1 MPLTIC
7 RATIWIVD
15 AMSMSI
21 EPDGDDDES
30 SLSSSSGSTAG
41 VTAGAARRAGAATA
55 VFAPPLAPPLLGLL
69 ALAAVF
75 ALPGCFFLAGSG
87 EQPLPSSSLPERRS
101 SLKSAEVLRLGAMMD
116 AEGSCWLAFA
126 PDNFHA
132 REKFK
137 EKTTVNVPKDIFL
150 HYGFWFLPVG
160 G

>member
-1 MPLTIC
+1 
-7 RATIWIVD
+7 
-15 AMSMSI
+15 MSI

-101 SLKSAEVLRLGAMMD
+101 SLKSAEVLRLGAMID
-116 AEGSCWLAFA
+116 TEGFLLAFA

-137 EKTTVNVPKDIFL
+137 EKTTVNVPKQDFL
-150 HYGFWFLPVG
+150 FF
-160 G
+160 

>member
-1 MPLTIC
+1 
-7 RATIWIVD
+7 
-15 AMSMSI
+15 MSI

-116 AEGSCWLAFA
+116 TEGSCLLACL
-126 PDNFHA
+126 
-132 REKFK
+132 RSGQ
-137 EKTTVNVPKDIFL
+137 L
-150 HYGFWFLPVG
+150 SRS
-160 G
+160 